1 MTCEEQIYSEEYYDF
16 ILRTLDPRIEIPEG
30 VCTQYID
37 ENYANVTI
45 SRAGMPELNPVDYS
59 YASIPKC
66 FALLDENA
74 LEVSGISQVL
84 RQPTLSLTGR
94 GVLVGFVD
102 TGITYESPMFRR
114 SDGSTRIVGIWD
126 QTTPGNPPEG
136 FLYGT
141 EYTEDQINAALQ
153 SESPRELVPEQD
165 PQGHGTFLAGIAAGT
180 PEPVQSFTGAAPGA
194 DIAMVKLKEA
204 KQYLK
209 DYFFVS
215 PEAKAYQETDLAA
228 GIYYLQKLAAR
239 RQEPLV
245 LCLALGTNAGT
256 HKGNSILGEYLDSL
270 GVRAGQVLVIA
281 GGNEANAR
289 RHFRGSIA
297 EGAEFDSAQ
306 IRVGENVPGF
316 LAELWLEAPELATVT
331 VTSPTGERT
340 PRIFP
345 RGQEQLT
352 YQYVFEE
359 TIVEITFRVFD
370 ITTGDQMILIRFLA
384 PTRGL
389 WSIETYPVNR
399 FSGDYH
405 IWLPMTSLTTGE
417 IFFIRSDPDQTI
429 TIPSTGRIPITVGA
443 YDDKS
448 GSLDIQSGRGF
459 SLNGAVKPEF
469 CAPGVE
475 VQGINGRGDPVT
487 GTGTSVAAAIT
498 AGAGALFLE
507 WAALKLGY
515 RYVNTV
521 DTKNFLIRGARQDL
535 GRDSPNTEWGYGKLD
550 LYSSFDVLR

>member
-1 MTCEEQIYSEEYYDF
+1 MTCEEQIYSEDYYDF
-16 ILRTLDPRIEIPEG
+16 IIRTNDPRIEIPEG
-30 VCTQYID
+30 VCMQKVDTA
-37 ENYANVTI
+37 YANVYI
-45 SRAGMPELNPVDYS
+45 SREGMPDINPVDYS
-59 YASIPKC
+59 YSSIPKC
-66 FALLDENA
+66 FSLLDQNA

-84 RQPTLSLTGR
+84 SQPTLSLTGR

-102 TGITYESPMFRR
+102 TGITYESPVFQN
-114 SDGSTRIVGIWD
+114 SDGSSRIVGIWD
-126 QTTPGNPPEG
+126 QTQPGNPPEG

-141 EYTEDQINAALQ
+141 EYTKEQLDEALNTDNPRAA
-153 SESPRELVPEQD
+153 VPTTD
-165 PQGHGTFLAGIAAGT
+165 ADGHGTYLAGIAAGT
-180 PEPVQSFTGAAPGA
+180 PMPKQNFTGAAPGA
-194 DIAMVKLKEA
+194 DIAMVKLKPA
-204 KQYLK
+204 KQYLR

-215 PEAKAYQETDLAA
+215 SGAFAYQETDIAA
-228 GIYYLQKLAAR
+228 GIYYLQKLAASR
-239 RQEPLV
+239 GEPLV
-245 LCLALGTNAGT
+245 LCLALGTNSGS

-281 GGNEANAR
+281 AGNEANAR
-289 RHFRGSIA
+289 RHFLGMIEE
-297 EGAEFDSAQ
+297 EGDFDTAQ

-359 TIVEITFRVFD
+359 TIVKITFRVFD
-370 ITTGDQMILIRFLA
+370 ITTGDQMILFRFIG

-399 FSGDYH
+399 FSGTYH
-405 IWLPMTSLTTGE
+405 IWLPLTSLTTGE
-417 IFFIRSDPDQTI
+417 IYFIQSDPDYTI
-429 TIPSTGRIPITVGA
+429 TVPGTGRVPITVGA

-448 GSLDIQSGRGF
+448 GSLYIESGRGF

-475 VQGINGRGDPVT
+475 VEGIDGRGNPVT
-487 GTGTSVAAAIT
+487 GTGTSVSAAIT
-498 AGAGALFLE
+498 AGASALFLE
-507 WAALKLGY
+507 WAALKYGY
-515 RYVNTV
+515 WYVNSV
-521 DTKNFLIRGARQDL
+521 DAKDFLIRGARQDA
-535 GRDSPNTEWGYGKLD
+535 GRDYPNPEWGYGKLD